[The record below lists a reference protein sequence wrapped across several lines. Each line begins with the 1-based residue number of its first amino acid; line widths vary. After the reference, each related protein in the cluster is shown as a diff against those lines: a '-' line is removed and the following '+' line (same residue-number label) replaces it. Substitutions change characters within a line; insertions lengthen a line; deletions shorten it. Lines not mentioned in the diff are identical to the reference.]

1 MQRRKF
7 IGNISKAGILGTL
20 AATPMVGMA
29 RQIQQLTARPAEGH
43 IFLAKPYLQNPAP
56 DTIEPE
62 EEKFASGE
70 KFFIY
75 W

>member
-1 MQRRKF
+1 MPEKELTMQRRKF

-56 DTIEPE
+56 DSMSIMWITN
-62 EEKFASGE
+62 KL
-70 KFFIY
+70 